1 MVHAICGTYRIVLV
15 AAWDGPTPPLFGY
28 FFCFLPGSCCGKTP
42 LPNKS
47 CILKGEIP
55 SQINHLEHLQ
65 VLSLYKHHI
74 AGGIPPI
81 GKLQNL
87 KILQLSVKNMSGPL
101 PKELYSLENLEILDI
116 HDNNFVGT
124 ISHDIENTKALELLS
139 LYNNKFD
146 CEIPWTSMSI
156 LEILCECLHPH
167 AAEVSC
173 LHYFVFLA
181 YTHCYGHYFVSIFP
195 ALCIFL
201 FKDILYL
208 DGNMFVH
215 QSYTREICSKT
226 ISGDLRYF
234 TVPPTVSCQCATTV

>member
-1 MVHAICGTYRIVLV
+1 
-15 AAWDGPTPPLFGY
+15 
-28 FFCFLPGSCCGKTP
+28 
-42 LPNKS
+42 
-47 CILKGEIP
+47 LKGEIP

-156 LEILCECLHPH
+156 LEIL
-167 AAEVSC
+167 
-173 LHYFVFLA
+173 Y
-181 YTHCYGHYFVSIFP
+181 
-195 ALCIFL
+195 
-201 FKDILYL
+201 ILYL

>member
-1 MVHAICGTYRIVLV
+1 
-15 AAWDGPTPPLFGY
+15 
-28 FFCFLPGSCCGKTP
+28 
-42 LPNKS
+42 
-47 CILKGEIP
+47 LKGEIP

-146 CEIPWTSMSI
+146 CEIPWASMSI
-156 LEILCECLHPH
+156 LEILSAQEKSVARLFQ
-167 AAEVSC
+167 VTSGI
-173 LHYFVFLA
+173 LLFLQQFLA
-181 YTHCYGHYFVSIFP
+181 SVRQRC
-195 ALCIFL
+195 
-201 FKDILYL
+201 K
-208 DGNMFVH
+208 
-215 QSYTREICSKT
+215 R
-226 ISGDLRYF
+226 SGLMW
-234 TVPPTVSCQCATTV
+234 